1 MEKTV
6 GNHFLCAIMKAQKAK
21 EGSGYE
27 KIRSQDGNGGHKER
41 KNALAVYGGLTDQ
54 DPELVGSFDSR
65 EQALECYKNVY
76 TGVKD
81 CGNGRYEHDCKWI
94 EVNEYD
100 EDGEW
105 VGGGDWTDLEFS
117 DADGEADE

>member
-1 MEKTV
+1 MKRFEVKTEMV
-6 GNHFLCAIMKAQKAK
+6 VTK
-21 EGSGYE
+21 
-27 KIRSQDGNGGHKER
+27 NG

-54 DPELVGSFDSR
+54 YPELVGSFDTH
-65 EQALECYKNVY
+65 EEALECYKSVY

-105 VGGGDWTDLEFS
+105 VGGGDWTDLEFP
-117 DADGEADE
+117 DAKEEEDDE

>member
-1 MEKTV
+1 MKKYEVKTEMV
-6 GNHFLCAIMKAQKAK
+6 VTK
-21 EGSGYE
+21 
-27 KIRSQDGNGGHKER
+27 NG

-54 DPELVGSFDSR
+54 YPELVGSFDSR

-94 EVNEYD
+94 EINEYD

-105 VGGGDWTDLEFS
+105 VAYERLRRVVADVYEVEAEVVQTPGKKPIFAKEF
-117 DADGEADE
+117 